1 MVSWGHRN
9 VVLNMIL
16 PVISIIKS
24 ITLSCLIGIILL
36 LDNGKFLS
44 QLLEAVVPGEVT
56 SVNRTCLVALYSE
69 KARVQ
74 GITKQEKKIL
84 KKATKDAMLHFRHQ
98 LDRNLNR
105 NARSPRRA
113 LIRASFFYLHASR
126 DKATNV
132 QIPVSAD
139 DLAKVDMFVRQFRRG
154 FLAECPMR
162 DKALFYS
169 ALGDL
174 FTRKGQL
181 EEG

>member
-1 MVSWGHRN
+1 
-9 VVLNMIL
+9 MIL

-105 NARSPRRA
+105 NARSPRRS